1 MRREFSRLSCEIMT
15 SDKGKRGTSSGS
27 DTGGKAV
34 PNREE
39 ARQRREALGR
49 SLRRVYQD
57 VVQEPVP
64 NDLAELMKKLDQIS
78 EPDT

>member
-1 MRREFSRLSCEIMT
+1 MT
-15 SDKGKRGTSSGS
+15 SGKGKRGAPSGVES
-27 DTGGKAV
+27 GGKAV

-49 SLRRVYQD
+49 SLRRVYED

-64 NDLAELMKKLDQIS
+64 HDLAELMKKLDQIS
-78 EPDT
+78 DTDT

>member
-1 MRREFSRLSCEIMT
+1 MT
-15 SDKGKRGTSSGS
+15 SGKGKRGPSSKPE
-27 DTGGKAV
+27 TGKNIV

-64 NDLAELMKKLDQIS
+64 DELADLMRRLDQIS
-78 EPDT
+78 EPDF

>member
-1 MRREFSRLSCEIMT
+1 MT
-15 SDKGKRGTSSGS
+15 SGNGKRGNPSESAS
-27 DTGGKAV
+27 HRVVNK
-34 PNREE
+34 EE

-64 NDLAELMKKLDQIS
+64 DELAELMRKLDQIS
-78 EPDT
+78 EPDI

>member
-1 MRREFSRLSCEIMT
+1 MT
-15 SDKGKRGTSSGS
+15 SGKGKRGTPSNTASGGS
-27 DTGGKAV
+27 VV

-57 VVQEPVP
+57 VLQEPVP
-64 NDLAELMKKLDQIS
+64 SELADLMKKLDKIS
-78 EPDT
+78 EPDV

>member
-1 MRREFSRLSCEIMT
+1 MT
-15 SDKGKRGTSSGS
+15 SGKGRQGASAGTNS
-27 DTGGKAV
+27 GGKAAS
-34 PNREE
+34 NREE

-64 NDLAELMKKLDQIS
+64 DDLAELMRKLDQIT
-78 EPDT
+78 EQDG